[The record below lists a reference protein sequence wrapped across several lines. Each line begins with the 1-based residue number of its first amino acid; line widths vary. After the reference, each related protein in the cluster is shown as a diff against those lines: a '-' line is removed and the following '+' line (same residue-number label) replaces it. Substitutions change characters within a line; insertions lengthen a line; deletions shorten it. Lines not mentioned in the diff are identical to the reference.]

1 VTGAWLLPV
10 IFAHNLHVEKASLV
24 AMSTV
29 KIKEQFHYFN
39 IQAEVDSVYGNWAV
53 STDGDVVNCLYP
65 YAILAI
71 HFKDADWMEKM
82 KTKVWF
88 RPECEVALSNAL
100 KRAIKLL
107 V

>member
-1 VTGAWLLPV
+1 MLNET
-10 IFAHNLHVEKASLV
+10 
-24 AMSTV
+24 

-39 IQAEVDSVYGNWAV
+39 IKAGIDSVFGNWAV

-71 HFKDADWMEKM
+71 HFEDTDWLEKM

-88 RPECEVALSNAL
+88 KPECEEALYQAL
-100 KRAIKLL
+100 KRASEI

>member
-1 VTGAWLLPV
+1 MKQ
-10 IFAHNLHVEKASLV
+10 I
-24 AMSTV
+24 AMNRN

-39 IQAEVDSVYGNWAV
+39 IQADVDSVYGNWAV

-71 HFKDADWMEKM
+71 HFKDADWVEKM

-88 RPECEVALSNAL
+88 KPECEEALSLAL
-100 KRAIKLL
+100 ERAKQILK
-107 V
+107 

>member
-1 VTGAWLLPV
+1 MTGAVLLLIIMEKNKV
-10 IFAHNLHVEKASLV
+10 I
-24 AMSTV
+24 
-29 KIKEQFHYFN
+29 EQFHYFN

-71 HFKDADWMEKM
+71 NFKNVDWLEKM
-82 KTKVWF
+82 KKKVWF
-88 RPECEVALSNAL
+88 KPECEEALSRAL
-100 KRAIKLL
+100 ARAKEI

>member
-1 VTGAWLLPV
+1 M
-10 IFAHNLHVEKASLV
+10 NEN
-24 AMSTV
+24 

-71 HFKDADWMEKM
+71 HFCDTDWLEKM

-88 RPECEVALSNAL
+88 KPECEDALRQAL
-100 KRAIKLL
+100 ERAKEIHNQNTAEKQDI
-107 V
+107 